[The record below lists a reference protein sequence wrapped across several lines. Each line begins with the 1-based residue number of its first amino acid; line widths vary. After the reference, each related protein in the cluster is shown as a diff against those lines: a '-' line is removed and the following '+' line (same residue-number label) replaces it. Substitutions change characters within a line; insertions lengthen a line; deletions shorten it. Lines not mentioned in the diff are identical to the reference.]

1 MSVVEGALAST
12 ADLFDAD
19 PTGVDVCALPFND
32 YGGRVRF
39 HGPCSTL
46 VASNDPSAIAQA
58 VSEPGGG
65 RVLVID
71 GSAVS
76 DCACLGDVLGGR
88 AADNGWA
95 GVVVAGLV
103 RDSAA
108 LAALP
113 LGVRA
118 LGTTAR
124 RPFGHDGGAQRDV
137 ALTLGGVLFK
147 PGLVVVVD
155 EDAVI
160 IFPGSEIDR

>member
-1 MSVVEGALAST
+1 MSESGRAPSSA

-19 PTGVDVCALPFND
+19 PSGVAVCALPFID
-32 YGGRVRF
+32 YGGRARF
-39 HGPCSTL
+39 RGPCSTL
-46 VASNDPSAIAQA
+46 VASDDPSAIAQA
-58 VSEPGGG
+58 VSEPGRG

-71 GSAVS
+71 GSAVP

-108 LAALP
+108 LAAIE

-124 RPFGHDGGAQRDV
+124 RPFGRDGGAHRDV
-137 ALTLGGVLFK
+137 SLNLGGVAFE
-147 PGLVVVVD
+147 PGLMVVAD

-160 IFPGSEIDR
+160 ILRDPETDR

>member
-1 MSVVEGALAST
+1 MSVPESIATST

-19 PTGVDVCALPFND
+19 PSGVAVCALPFID
-32 YGGRVRF
+32 YGGRARF
-39 HGPCSTL
+39 RGPCSTL
-46 VASNDPSAIAQA
+46 VASDDPSAIAQA
-58 VSEPGGG
+58 VSEPGEG

-71 GSAVS
+71 GLAVA
-76 DCACLGDVLGGR
+76 DCACLGDMLGRR
-88 AADNGWA
+88 AVDNGWA

-124 RPFGHDGGAQRDV
+124 RPFGRDGGATRDV
-137 ALTLGGVLFK
+137 SVNLGGVTFE
-147 PGLVVVVD
+147 PGLTVVAD

-160 IFPGSEIDR
+160 VLRRS